1 MVDQKGKALIF
12 KCQPIWPVACVQE
25 MDFAFHLQL
34 ILNLKPQKMT
44 QEEYDKLI
52 WENRPHDVLNQ
63 GWDQYSAV
71 DYASTFLSKIL
82 TTKSKFLT
90 IVDGAKLFVPF
101 PKTGTDEVTIHLN
114 GDPIRVISYSF
125 PEDVKASEN
134 KNLVHPEED
143 QICMF
148 SEINQKEEISLY
160 FKFGRGF
167 REFLRPHFNDGE
179 ISRLEKTVR
188 KRSFS
193 DYQKAFGKG
202 VSHRSKLE
210 FVFKELGLNYKGI
223 REAYDAL
230 KFKPEELSIRPGNLF
245 ENVSADDA
253 PTCDDNFEKEFSE
266 FKGKLSFGTATDLD
280 AELAFF
286 RSEDHLDGDLGAYD
300 NGYQGEFG
308 FDHYDEN
315 VDGTAK
321 LAVKYFPKVEEIG
334 ENYRAPFLSL
344 WAPKSKLGKSIP
356 LVNGFNPRTKATIWM
371 KVIRDESKDPDKD
384 SGTIYFDTGSSS
396 VKINGLKTG
405 TFKDG
410 SSVDKEFKKDDKYS
424 FEVECTD
431 VFKEFIHIVFR
442 EGSASGK
449 VIGILHVIPNYKLY
463 TTNLRFVDVRFSGTE
478 RGLKTVKGKHKEA
491 DRLEKFCN
499 ANSFNQM
506 FIHTKVLDGSEKL
519 WLDNKW
525 QNSAHLDTD
534 SQYYVPKSL
543 QRTFFNE
550 VVNEY
555 NKQYA
560 LNTGPEDERIQ
571 SEINNIIDQTDR
583 YPSKELKKKK
593 KEATKAA
600 KKLAK
605 LVKRKFFGKY
615 KKEEYRIAKLSK
627 DLDIQLAQ
635 DEYEEAIVPY
645 RNLLWLEVK
654 GKLDKDPKY
663 GPFYE
668 SVHELMM
675 KGEQIAI
682 FSRGGR
688 PDLSNM
694 LLVFMIPGIAAIT
707 DDVQH
712 GSGVAGITHT
722 GVGNVQMFNLA
733 LEDKTSRKE
742 ELIVHEIGHAFGLP
756 HPFEQNVDSFD
767 DDHEFDQKLK
777 EFKDQKDKA
786 IAELEKPEEAE
797 DGAIPLIDMVAFYDG
812 KGRLYERAANQAF
825 IRNGQFRYIDHLM
838 TVNEMN
844 EDIQDEL
851 EAMQGISSDGREEVK
866 KQTKEEIEAEYN
878 RKVKELGEKRS
889 RIYEEVLD
897 LDEGNSKE
905 NYMDYGE
912 FQRKSFWYWQ
922 LVKMHCSGAPLKI
935 HEIKK

>member
-1 MVDQKGKALIF
+1 
-12 KCQPIWPVACVQE
+12 
-25 MDFAFHLQL
+25 
-34 ILNLKPQKMT
+34 MT

-52 WENRPHDVLNQ
+52 WENRPHEALSQ

-101 PKTGTDEVTIHLN
+101 PKNGTDEVAIHLD
-114 GDPIRVISYSF
+114 GSPIRVISYTF
-125 PEDVKASEN
+125 PEDVRASE
-134 KNLVHPEED
+134 KKHFVHPEED

-148 SEINQKEEISLY
+148 SEINQQEEISLY

-167 REFLRPHFNDGE
+167 REFLRPYFNDGE

-188 KRSFS
+188 KKSFS

-202 VSHRSKLE
+202 VSHQSKLA
-210 FVFKELGLNYKGI
+210 FLFNELGLNFKGI
-223 REAYDAL
+223 RRVYESLA
-230 KFKPEELSIRPGNLF
+230 FKPEKLSIRSGNLF
-245 ENVSADDA
+245 ENIKPDDA

-266 FKGKLSFGTATDLD
+266 FKRKLSFGTATDLD

-286 RSEDHLDGDLGAYD
+286 RSKDHLDGDLGAYD
-300 NGYQGEFG
+300 TGYLGEFG
-308 FDHYDEN
+308 FDNYDEN

-321 LAVKYFPKVEEIG
+321 LAVKYFPEIAEVG

-344 WAPKSKLGKSIP
+344 WAPKSKIGKSIP
-356 LVNGFNPRTKATIWM
+356 LVSGFNPVTKATIWM
-371 KVIRDESKDPDKD
+371 KVIQDKSKD
-384 SGTIYFDTGSSS
+384 SNMGAGTIHFETGSADI
-396 VKINGLKTG
+396 KINGLQTG

-410 SSVDKEFKKDDKYS
+410 GSADKEFKKDDKYS
-424 FEVECTD
+424 FEVECSN
-431 VFKEFIHIVFR
+431 VFKEFVHVVFR

-449 VIGILHVIPNYKLY
+449 VIGILHIVPNYKLF

-478 RGLKTVKGKHKEA
+478 RGLKTIKGRHKEA

-499 ANSFNQM
+499 ESSFNQM

-525 QNSAHLDTD
+525 QDSAKLD
-534 SQYYVPKSL
+534 SEGQYYVPKSL
-543 QRTFFNE
+543 QGAFFNS

-560 LNTGPEDERIQ
+560 LNTGPEDERTQ
-571 SEINNIIDQTDR
+571 AEINNIIDQTDR
-583 YPSKELKKKK
+583 YPSKELKKTR

-627 DLDIQLAQ
+627 DLDVQMAQ
-635 DEYEEAIVPY
+635 AEYEEAIVPY
-645 RNLLWLEVK
+645 RNRLWLEVK

-663 GPFYE
+663 GPFYQ
-668 SVHELMM
+668 SVHERMM
-675 KGEQIAI
+675 KGETVTI
-682 FSRGGR
+682 FSRGGS
-688 PDLSNM
+688 PDLTNM

-707 DDVQH
+707 DEIQH

-733 LEDKTSRKE
+733 LEDKTSRRE
-742 ELIVHEIGHAFGLP
+742 ELIAHEIGHAFGLP

-767 DDHEFDQKLK
+767 DDHEFDKKLK

-786 IAELEKPEEAE
+786 IAELENTEDAAE
-797 DGAIPLIDMVAFYDG
+797 DVVPLIDMVAFYTR
-812 KGRLYERAANQAF
+812 KGRSYERAANQAF

-838 TVNEMN
+838 TVNEMK
-844 EDIQDEL
+844 EDIQEEL
-851 EAMQGISSDGREEVK
+851 EAMQGKPSDGREEVK
-866 KQTKEEIEAEYN
+866 KQTKDEIEEEYKK
-878 RKVKELGEKRS
+878 KVKELGEKRS
-889 RIYEEVLD
+889 KVYEEVLD
-897 LDEGNSKE
+897 LDKGKSKE
-905 NYMDYGE
+905 NFMDYGE

-922 LVKMHCSGAPLKI
+922 YVKMHCSGTPLKI